1 MRQSNIQH
9 VENEVRGLFVAKAFR
24 LQGRRLQ
31 FEFAHPDAQALT
43 SAPRP
48 RDSYTLIV
56 QSTTW
61 QIRQHGRS
69 LATDTAWPRLIDQT
83 LARCIDA
90 QVRRVSFNPVETRIQ
105 FDKALV
111 FELGAGDSD
120 LGDPSQ
126 LVSWVLLRNHTPI
139 LSLGV
144 RHRAAS

>member
-31 FEFAHPDAQALT
+31 FEFVHLEGQGRSGAPD
-43 SAPRP
+43 P

-56 QSTTW
+56 HSTAW
-61 QIRQHGRS
+61 QIKQHGRS

-83 LARCIDA
+83 LARCVDA
-90 QVRRVSFNPVETRIQ
+90 QVRHVSFSPLDTRIQ
-105 FDKALV
+105 FDKTLV
-111 FELGAGDSD
+111 FELSAGDGD

-126 LVSWVLLRNHTPI
+126 FVAWVLLRNHTPI